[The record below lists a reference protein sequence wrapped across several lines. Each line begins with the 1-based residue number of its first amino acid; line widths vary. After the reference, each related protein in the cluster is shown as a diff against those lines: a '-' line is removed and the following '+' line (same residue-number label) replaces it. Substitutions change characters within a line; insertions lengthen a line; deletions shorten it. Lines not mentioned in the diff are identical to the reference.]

1 MSGVVQARR
10 LQCTHHVRVNP
21 MERLTRLVGGVLLA
35 IGAVVAVHTII
46 EPLYHVSSAASP
58 YSPMWRIIDPLEALA
73 VVLGVIG
80 GYLRT
85 RSVAHDGA
93 APITRECLAAHAL
106 FYEFLT
112 QMCARFSP
120 SRSAAPWEEGA
131 DALVPANQ
139 R

>member
-1 MSGVVQARR
+1 MVQARR

-106 FYEFLT
+106 FYGVPHT
-112 QMCARFSP
+112 NVCTIQPQQVGRAVGRGCGCARAS
-120 SRSAAPWEEGA
+120 
-131 DALVPANQ
+131 
-139 R
+139 